1 MWDSVASSNDG
12 DLAMG
17 APERERERES
27 GWVCVCV
34 RACVCA
40 CVCVCVRVCAC
51 VRVCVFLKF
60 GQTEDRRIEKGKRK
74 GESCGSLT
82 FLI

>member
-17 APERERERES
+17 ALERERERE
-27 GWVCVCV
+27 CVC
-34 RACVCA
+34 
-40 CVCVCVRVCAC
+40 
-51 VRVCVFLKF
+51 VCVFLKF
-60 GQTEDRRIEKGKRK
+60 GQTEDRRIEKGNRK